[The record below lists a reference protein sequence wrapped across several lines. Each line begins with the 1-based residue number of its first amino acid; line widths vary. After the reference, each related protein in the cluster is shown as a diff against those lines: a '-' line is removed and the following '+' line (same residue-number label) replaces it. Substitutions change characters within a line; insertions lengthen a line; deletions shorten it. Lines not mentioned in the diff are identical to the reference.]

1 MESGPRLAGDKIAW
15 RLVDLSYRPFLH
27 AELRY
32 SLVRVFVMH
41 CKLSELC
48 RVMSDIERL
57 DAQRHGTS
65 ASPRRG
71 PLRPVTKLKPH
82 RRPSTAS

>member
-1 MESGPRLAGDKIAW
+1 MGSGPRLAGDKIAW

-32 SLVRVFVMH
+32 SPVRVFMH

-48 RVMSDIERL
+48 RVMPDIERL
-57 DAQRHGTS
+57 DVQRHGTG
-65 ASPRRG
+65 ASPRRV